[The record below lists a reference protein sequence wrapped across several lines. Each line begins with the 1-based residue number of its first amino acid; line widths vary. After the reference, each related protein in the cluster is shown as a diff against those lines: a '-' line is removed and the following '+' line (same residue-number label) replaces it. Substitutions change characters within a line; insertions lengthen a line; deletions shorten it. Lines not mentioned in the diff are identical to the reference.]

1 MNSRIAL
8 LVAASS
14 ALSLAACGGNGG
26 SPGGTSSAPV
36 SNTSSSTSVGNTSSS
51 TVSIDYNKLQPTP
64 VTSEPLVAARGDALA
79 EHIKNGLRL
88 SLKAPVYYFDDL
100 VALPAATP
108 DAAPPTAEAGG
119 ASDNFSATN
128 VHVAGVD
135 EADFAK
141 YDGKH
146 WFVASYAEYE
156 PYRVDNFP
164 GVNILKTDPA
174 NADASLV
181 ARVDLE
187 GQWHDASE
195 MYLVE
200 NAGETEHLV
209 ALQHQWGNVFP
220 VMPGIGFPMLDVDVG
235 PVMTMPAIEPAF
247 GDVYYPFP
255 YNSRVKLQMV
265 DVSDAANP
273 VKDWSLEIDGSLVD
287 SRKVGNTLYLVTRFD
302 PWVTGLVN
310 EAFDGDGRD
319 ANEQLLAGIS
329 VNQLL
334 PSYSINGGD
343 SQPLTDTCLVQSLPL
358 EGYGYGSL
366 VNITAID
373 LSAQTVI
380 NSACVNDAVEGLSV
394 NPDSLYLT
402 GTVWNRHR
410 ERTSTAVHKFDL
422 SSSGVSYAASG
433 AVNGYIGHRGD
444 PAFKLHEHNGDLR
457 IVTST
462 GQTWDNTIAH
472 HLTVLEQDGSTL
484 KAVASLP
491 NSERPAPI
499 GKPGEDIYSVRFAGD
514 KGYIVTFRQTDPLYA
529 IDLTDRL
536 DPKITGELEVSGFAT
551 YMHPV
556 GDDYMFSLGQEAD
569 ANGRVTG
576 MKVALTDVRGDAP
589 VEIRSIIVGVN
600 PTRSEALHNLRA
612 LSFLQV
618 SDDEVRIAIP
628 VDYYEATANS
638 SYGQWQHTG
647 LHLFSITGIS
657 AGNAQLSEAGVLVAE
672 ERTSANQYPQGQG
685 ADRGILHG
693 DAVFY
698 AHANQF
704 WAASW
709 QAPENAKGPITG
721 EPVLCTAHVAPSI
734 QATVTMPGG
743 NACAANV
750 VAVDQFN
757 KSTTLTPNSPEG
769 ETCVFQG
776 VDETPGPFYVQ
787 ASMAGFSTESTEV
800 VVMQDQ
806 CHVITE
812 EITFEHTSY
821 EAGCPLILPPPSVT
835 AVINTWREGET
846 TCEQYSARVT
856 QGDTIHELTLSSS
869 SQLQGK
875 LAPSGAVTDA
885 MGLTIALPQTQ
896 CVFTGANGVRGE
908 AVLSI
913 QFADAGTQK
922 RDIYIKDRDE
932 CSVEPV
938 REEFY

>member
-8 LVAASS
+8 LIAASGT
-14 ALSLAACGGNGG
+14 LSLAACGGSGG
-26 SPGGTSSAPV
+26 PSGESSSAPI
-36 SNTSSSTSVGNTSSS
+36 SNTSSSSPN
-51 TVSIDYNKLQPTP
+51 IDSPKLQPTP
-64 VTSEPLVAARGDALA
+64 VTSEPLVAASGEALA

-88 SLKAPVYYFDDL
+88 SLEAPVYYLEGDL
-100 VALPAATP
+100 VAFPAAAP

-141 YDGKH
+141 YDGEH

-164 GVNILKTDPA
+164 GVNIVKTDPS
-174 NADASLV
+174 NIDASVV
-181 ARVDLE
+181 ARVDLD
-187 GQWHDASE
+187 GQWHDVSE

-200 NAGETEHLV
+200 NAGQTKHIV

-220 VMPGIGFPMLDVDVG
+220 VMPGIGFPMLDVNIG

-247 GDVYYPFP
+247 GDAYYPFP
-255 YNSRVKLQMV
+255 YNSRAKLQMV

-310 EAFDGDGRD
+310 ETFDGEGHEE
-319 ANEQLLAGIS
+319 NEQLLAGIS
-329 VNQLL
+329 ASQLL

-343 SQPLTDTCLVQSLPL
+343 SQPLTDTCLVQNLPL
-358 EGYGYGSL
+358 EGYGYASL
-366 VNITAID
+366 VNITAVD
-373 LSAQTVI
+373 LSSQTVI
-380 NSACVNDAVEGLSV
+380 NSTCVNDAVEGLSV
-394 NPDSLYLT
+394 NPGSLYLT
-402 GTVWNRHR
+402 GTVWSRHG
-410 ERTSTAVHKFDL
+410 ERTQTVVHKFDL
-422 SSSGVSYAASG
+422 NEQGVSYAASG
-433 AVNGYIGHRGD
+433 AVTGYIGHRGD

-472 HLTVLEQDGSTL
+472 HLTVLEQDGRAL

-491 NSERPAPI
+491 NSERPDAI
-499 GKPGEDIYSVRFAGD
+499 GKPGEDIYSVRFTGD

-529 IDLTDRL
+529 VDLSDRL
-536 DPKITGELEVSGFAT
+536 DPQITGELEVPGFAT

-556 GDDYMFSLGQEAD
+556 GGDYVFALGQDAD
-569 ANGRVTG
+569 ADGRVTG
-576 MKVALTDVRGDAP
+576 MKVALMDVRGDAP
-589 VEIRSIIVGVN
+589 VEIRSINIGARQ
-600 PTRSEALHNLRA
+600 THSEALHNLRA
-612 LSFLQV
+612 LSFLPV
-618 SDDEVRIAIP
+618 SDDELRIAMP
-628 VDYYEATANS
+628 VDYYAVES
-638 SYGQWQHTG
+638 DSIYGQWQHTG
-647 LHLFSITGIS
+647 LHLFSITGIAS
-657 AGNAQLSEAGVLVAE
+657 GNAQLNEAGVIVAE
-672 ERTSANQYPQGQG
+672 ERTADHQYPQGQG
-685 ADRGILHG
+685 ADRGIFHS

-709 QAPENAKGPITG
+709 QSPESAKGPISG
-721 EPVLCTAHVAPSI
+721 EPILCTTHVAPAI
-734 QATVTMPGG
+734 QASVTMPGG
-743 NACAANV
+743 NACAASV
-750 VAVDQFN
+750 VAVDRFN
-757 KSTTLTPNSPEG
+757 KSVALMPNSLEG

-776 VDETPGPFYVQ
+776 ADETPGPFYVQ
-787 ASMAGFSTESTEV
+787 ASMPGFSTESTDV

-812 EITFEHTSY
+812 EITFVHESY
-821 EAGCPLILPPPSVT
+821 EAGCPEIAAPPSVT
-835 AVINTWREGET
+835 AVVNTWREGEA
-846 TCEQYSARVT
+846 TCEQYTARVT
-856 QGDTIHELTLSSS
+856 QGDTIHELTLNST

-885 MGLTIALPQTQ
+885 MGLSIALPQTQ
-896 CVFTGANGVRGE
+896 CVFTGANGVRGA

-913 QFADAGTQK
+913 QYDGSGTQK
-922 RDIYIKDRDE
+922 REIYIKDRDE